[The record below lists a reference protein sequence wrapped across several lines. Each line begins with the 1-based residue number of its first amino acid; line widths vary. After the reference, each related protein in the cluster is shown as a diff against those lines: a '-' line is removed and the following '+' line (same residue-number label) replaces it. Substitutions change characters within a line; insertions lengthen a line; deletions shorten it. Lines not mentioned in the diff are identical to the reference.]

1 MGVAKKKGHSEGGG
15 LVGGWGWDKAGIHV
29 GECLSAVCVYEYLPL
44 GGGGVGGYLTSFV
57 FLLN

>member
-15 LVGGWGWDKAGIHV
+15 LVGGWGWDEAGIHV

-44 GGGGVGGYLTSFV
+44 GGGGGGIF
-57 FLLN
+57 N